1 VLSSSVLATAYEP
14 VIAYLALFAVLAR
27 PLETMPAG
35 VSTWNHAAVTSKSD
49 SVPYVVGE
57 SVPDDEGETA
67 TGSAALVW
75 LVSRDA
81 VDRQR
86 LAELAGRPP
95 APLMLRSPSTLL
107 GATHGA
113 PGVVMLTPEI
123 QIVSN
128 SALPFSVNDGAL
140 WAGRGMSTR
149 IGGGF
154 FARYGSVRVMFA
166 PEIITAAN
174 RHFELHIP
182 QIERPPI
189 PPDRSPWSFEWYA
202 YGPYSIDM
210 PTRFGD
216 QSLRRVDLG
225 QSSLAVGGRVEV
237 GAGTESNW
245 WGPGISN
252 ALILSDN
259 AGGFPHLFFRS
270 SRPLRTRFGEL
281 DFRWIVGGLTES
293 EYFDT
298 LSTNDLRSI
307 SAGAVTLR
315 LRRPSGLTIGAARSV
330 WGTATGWGE
339 IPLRWLE
346 VFHPTRRR
354 GGAALG
360 DSALYPGG
368 REQIASLFA
377 HWIFPRAGFE
387 TYAEWGRTHLP
398 TSIRDFLV
406 TPNHSQAY
414 TLGLQWRRPGFR
426 GDQFW
431 RIHAENT
438 SVEQSAT
445 FRNRPLG
452 VWYTSRHVIQ
462 GYTHRG
468 QPLGAAVGPGSSGQ
482 TLALDYF
489 GRRGSIGLQAGR
501 MRLNEDVRSISPIL
515 DFKRWCTHDI
525 NLYWGARASTYSAL
539 GFASIDVR
547 LGNRIQPW
555 FQVRSGCPRGDAMVD
570 IRNNTVSIILA
581 PFRRP

>member
-1 VLSSSVLATAYEP
+1 MIAFLGLFAFFVCPFDVVLASESACNRATTT
-14 VIAYLALFAVLAR
+14 FR
-27 PLETMPAG
+27 
-35 VSTWNHAAVTSKSD
+35 SD
-49 SVPYVVGE
+49 SVPYVVPDGVANDE
-57 SVPDDEGETA
+57 KEIATAIVP
-67 TGSAALVW
+67 LVW
-75 LVSRDA
+75 LVGRDA

-86 LAELAGRPP
+86 LGELTGKPSVQ
-95 APLMLRSPSTLL
+95 LLLRSPSRLL
-107 GATHGA
+107 GASRTRRGLLA
-113 PGVVMLTPEI
+113 LTPEV

-128 SALPFSVNDGAL
+128 SALPFSVNDGAV
-140 WAGRGMSTR
+140 WAGRGVNTR
-149 IGGGF
+149 IAGGF
-154 FARYGSVRVMFA
+154 FARYGSLRVMFA

-174 RHFELHIP
+174 RDFDLHIP

-216 QSLRRVDLG
+216 RSIRRIEPG
-225 QSSLAVGGRVEV
+225 QSSLAVGGRVE
-237 GAGTESNW
+237 AGVSTESNW
-245 WGPGISN
+245 WGPGVNN

-259 AGGFPHLFFRS
+259 AAGFPHLFFRS
-270 SRPLRTRFGEL
+270 SHPLGTKVGEL
-281 DFRWIVGGLTES
+281 DFRWIVGGLAES
-293 EYFDT
+293 DYFDT

-315 LRRPSGLTIGAARSV
+315 LRRPFGLTIGAARSV

-354 GGAALG
+354 GGAALS

-468 QPLGAAVGPGSSGQ
+468 QLLGAAVGPGSSGQ